1 MECRTVSSSRSWR
14 LARGGIAAAFAFAVA
29 VTGAPAGAFAANGN
43 TPINYPTFSGT
54 AKLLNRNGTADIIT
68 SAGHTKQRIL
78 RLTTGGFRQ
87 TGSAWATEKLDLNQ
101 SFTTSFKA
109 YLHHGMP
116 GKDYADGFA
125 FVVQSESTRALGGW
139 GGGLGFRGIK
149 HSVAVAFDTYKQP
162 PDTAANTVSIVT
174 GGNPD
179 LHEAIAPAPIPLEA
193 RPFVARVSYDAATKD
208 LKVYLKPLRAG
219 YPEKLVLEHTVDL
232 AAEVGASSAYVGFT
246 GSTGSVLS
254 KQDIYSWSV
263 STPSA

>member
-14 LARGGIAAAFAFAVA
+14 LARGGIAAAFAFALA
-29 VTGAPAGAFAANGN
+29 VTGTPAGAFAANGN
-43 TPINYPTFSGT
+43 TPINYPTFSGA
-54 AKLLNRNGTADIIT
+54 AKLLNRNGTADLIT
-68 SAGHTKQRIL
+68 SAGKNKQRIL

-87 TGSAWATEKLDLNQ
+87 AGSAWATSKIDVTK
-101 SFTTSFKA
+101 SFDTSFKV

-116 GKDYADGFA
+116 GNDYADGIA

-139 GGGLGFRGIK
+139 GGGLGFRGID

-162 PDTAANTVSIVT
+162 PNTAANTVSIVA

-179 LHEAIAPAPIPLEA
+179 FHVAIVPAPIPLEA
-193 RPFVARVSYDAATKD
+193 RPFVARVSYDGATKD
-208 LKVYLKPLRAG
+208 LKVYLKPLRRG
-219 YPEKLVLEHTVDL
+219 YPEKLVLEHTVDI
-232 AAEVGASSAYVGFT
+232 ASQVGASSAYVGFT

-254 KQDIYSWSV
+254 KQDIYTWSL

>member
-14 LARGGIAAAFAFAVA
+14 LARGGIAAAFAFAIA
-29 VTGAPAGAFAANGN
+29 ATGAPAGALAANTT
-43 TPINYPTFSGT
+43 TPIDYPTFSG
-54 AKLLNRNGTADIIT
+54 ASKQLNRNGTADIIT

-78 RLTTGGFRQ
+78 RLTAGGFRQ
-87 TGSAWATEKLDLNQ
+87 TGSAWATQMIDLKQ
-101 SFTTSFKA
+101 SFDTTFKV

-125 FVVQSESTRALGGW
+125 FVVQSEGTRALGGW

-149 HSVAVAFDTYKQP
+149 RSVAVAFDTYKQP
-162 PDTAANTVSIVT
+162 PDTAANTVSVVT

-179 LHEAIAPAPIPLEA
+179 VHDAIVPSPIPLEA
-193 RPFVARVSYDAATKD
+193 RPFIARVSYDAATKD

-219 YPEKLVLEHTVDL
+219 NPEKLVLEHTVDL
-232 AAEVGASSAYVGFT
+232 ATEVGASSAYVGFT

-254 KQDIYSWSV
+254 KEDIYSWSLT
-263 STPSA
+263 TPGA